1 MKQKDFETLVHAFS
15 VVRNTRVV
23 RLLIL
28 GEGADRPQLVELGQR
43 LVSPMNETSS
53 RFAHRDQERTNAQH
67 VHGFCVLSEFADLH
81 YKVTQLYDHEDEA
94 GLIWNDRD
102 VGIRWPLAKPI
113 VSERDSAYP
122 GLRQLD
128 PSHLPQFVSPT

>member
-43 LVSPMNETSS
+43 LVSPMKETSS

-67 VHGFCVLSEFADLH
+67 VYPSLRRRLRTARFTWDEQDTPTVRCTISRCVRLCIEKNFWNEFEL
-81 YKVTQLYDHEDEA
+81 
-94 GLIWNDRD
+94 
-102 VGIRWPLAKPI
+102 
-113 VSERDSAYP
+113 
-122 GLRQLD
+122 
-128 PSHLPQFVSPT
+128 